1 MQQHL
6 DTVVAVAQQV
16 LVAPLDMLVAT
27 AHLEEAVAVVAVQVR
42 QVPAAQEAPVDPVLH
57 E

>member
-42 QVPAAQEAPVDPVLH
+42 QVPAAQEAPVDPVSH